1 MKNKIYT
8 LNNNKDYYIIEEL
21 DYENKKYVL
30 TIQCNLKNDTINE
43 DELDLF
49 EVVKE
54 DNNIS
59 LKEVLDNP
67 EKILGLLLKKHNE
80 N

>member
-30 TIQCNLKNDTINE
+30 AIQCNLKNDTINE

-59 LKEVLDNP
+59 LKEVSDNP
-67 EKILGLLLKKHNE
+67 EKILGLLLKKYNE